1 MKFIFISGYIMKN
14 KLTLFILLS
23 IFLAACGG
31 QSGENGWVFA
41 TNVEVSVNTEQIP
54 IVTP

>member
-1 MKFIFISGYIMKN
+1 MKN